1 MGNNQIETMP
11 EQPQE
16 ENNKKK
22 RKIILSFVVLL
33 FLFAG
38 LAYMFYWYT
47 VLRFYQSTDNA
58 YVVGNQIQV
67 MSQTHGSVKNIYVDN
82 TDFVQQGDLL
92 LTLDSADAKNTF
104 EKSKYAL
111 AQAVRETRETILSNP
126 KLLANVELKQLTLDK
141 LKSNLT
147 RREKLGK
154 VNVIAVEELDH
165 SRKAVDIAKAD
176 LKVAMQQYKINQA
189 LVMGTPLNKL
199 PNIEKAASN
208 LREAWLSLQRTK
220 IYAPVSGYV
229 SRRSVQVGSQINQ
242 STPLMIIVPPDQIWV
257 EANFKEVQFTD
268 MRLGQSVKLISDFY
282 GDSVTYQGRITGMD
296 MGTGSAFSILPA
308 QNATG
313 NWIKVV
319 QRLPVRI
326 ELDPKQVALNPLR
339 IGLSMHVTID
349 TRETAGTTLADKTPQ
364 RVIYQTDVL
373 SFNNNEIDEI
383 IEQIIKS
390 NASDDN

>member
-1 MGNNQIETMP
+1 MGNNKVETMP
-11 EQPQE
+11 EPLQGAK
-16 ENNKKK
+16 NNKK
-22 RKIILSFVVLL
+22 RKIILSVVVLF
-33 FLFAG
+33 FLFSGA
-38 LAYMFYWYT
+38 AYLLYWYM

-92 LTLDSADAKNTF
+92 LTLDSADAENAF
-104 EKSKYAL
+104 GKSKHAL
-111 AQAVRETRETILSNP
+111 AQAVRETQETILSNP
-126 KLLANVELKQLTLDK
+126 KLQANVELKQLTLDK
-141 LKSNLT
+141 LKSDLA

-165 SRKAVDIAKAD
+165 ARKAVDIAKAD
-176 LKVAMQQYKINQA
+176 LKVAIQQYKINQA
-189 LVMGTPLNKL
+189 LVMGTPLEKL
-199 PNIEKAASN
+199 PNIEKAVSN
-208 LREAWLSLQRTK
+208 LRETWLSLQRTK

-229 SRRSVQVGSQINQ
+229 SRRSVQVGAQINQ
-242 STPLMIIVPPDQIWV
+242 STPLMIIVPSDQLWV
-257 EANFKEVQFTD
+257 EANFKEVQFTN
-268 MRLGQSVKLISDFY
+268 MRLGQPVKLISDFY
-282 GDSVTYQGRITGMD
+282 GDSVAYQGRITGMD

-326 ELDPKQVALNPLR
+326 ELDPEQIALNPLR
-339 IGLSMHVTID
+339 IGLSMHVTVD
-349 TRETAGTTLADKTPQ
+349 TRKTEGTTLANKTPQ
-364 RVIYQTDVL
+364 RIIYQTDVL
-373 SFNNNEIDEI
+373 SFDNKEIDEI

-390 NASDDN
+390 NTSHEN

>member
-22 RKIILSFVVLL
+22 RKIILSFVILL

-38 LAYMFYWYT
+38 LTYLFYWYT

-104 EKSKYAL
+104 EKNKHAL

-126 KLLANVELKQLTLDK
+126 KLLANMELKQLTLDK
-141 LKSNLT
+141 LKSNLA

-208 LREAWLSLQRTK
+208 LREAWLSLQRTR

-229 SRRSVQVGSQINQ
+229 SRRSIQVGSQINQ

-268 MRLGQSVKLISDFY
+268 MRLGQPVKLISDFY

-339 IGLSMHVTID
+339 IGLSMHVTVD

-390 NASDDN
+390 NASDEN

>member
-1 MGNNQIETMP
+1 MGNNQIEKMS

-16 ENNKKK
+16 KNNKKK

-38 LAYMFYWYT
+38 LAYLFYGYT

-92 LTLDSADAKNTF
+92 LTLDSTDAENTF
-104 EKSKYAL
+104 EKNKHAL

-126 KLLANVELKQLTLDK
+126 KLLANMELKQLTLDK
-141 LKSNLT
+141 LKSNLA

-189 LVMGTPLNKL
+189 LLMGTPLNKL

-229 SRRSVQVGSQINQ
+229 SRRSIQVGSQINQ

-339 IGLSMHVTID
+339 IGLSMHVTVD
-349 TRETAGTTLADKTPQ
+349 TSETAGTTLADKTPQ
-364 RVIYQTDVL
+364 RVIYQTDVF

-390 NASDDN
+390 NSSDEN